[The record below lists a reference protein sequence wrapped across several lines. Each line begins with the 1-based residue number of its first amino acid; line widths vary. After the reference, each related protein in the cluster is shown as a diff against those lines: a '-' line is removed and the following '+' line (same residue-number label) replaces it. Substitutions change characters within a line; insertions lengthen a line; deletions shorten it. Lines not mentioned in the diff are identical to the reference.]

1 MVDNKEYPYVFYK
14 DDCCRIEV
22 FVHGAHIK
30 RQSLTPDI
38 LRMIVKR
45 LAQFSLSYQNVI

>member
-22 FVHGAHIK
+22 FVHGNF
-30 RQSLTPDI
+30 I
-38 LRMIVKR
+38 L
-45 LAQFSLSYQNVI
+45 